1 MSIDPKN
8 KVDKF
13 ILEAVKKMFSTIG
26 EKYTAEF
33 VLDKTWFQKKQ
44 WDVQQEKKFKKWFIS
59 TARKRLG
66 WNKALSEKEYSW
78 FNLMWG
84 WSYKD
89 ETRTRKQAV

>member
-8 KVDKF
+8 KIDKF
-13 ILEAVKKMFSTIG
+13 ILEAVQQLFKTIG
-26 EKYTAEF
+26 EKYTPEF

-66 WNKALSEKEYSW
+66 WNKTLSEKEYSW

-89 ETRTRKQAV
+89 ETRTRAKTV